1 MHTYFT
7 SVGILLERQ
16 KTSFQ
21 INHSFRGIDTGR
33 QETMKFNL
41 RPTKNPSY
49 GHWNALVPSLSY
61 HMENGALKI
70 PYLKN
75 EYTIS
80 VAMHNLSCFSVQ
92 T

>member
-21 INHSFRGIDTGR
+21 IHHNFRGIDTGR

-41 RPTKNPSY
+41 HPTKNPSY
-49 GHWNALVPSLSY
+49 SH
-61 HMENGALKI
+61 
-70 PYLKN
+70 
-75 EYTIS
+75 
-80 VAMHNLSCFSVQ
+80 
-92 T
+92 